1 MFKLAGHLSMTV
13 GQLSAQLSEEELA
26 EWIAYDSLDPIGSY
40 RSDVQTALLAYMQ
53 SGSENATLDDFILFD
68 PNPMTDEQRDE
79 QERQAH
85 EAKLK
90 EQTEAM
96 TEYFAYLQS
105 RSA

>member
-1 MFKLAGHLSMTV
+1 MTV
-13 GQLSAQLSEEELA
+13 GQLTAQLSEEELV
-26 EWIAYDSLDPIGSY
+26 EWIAYDRLDPIGNY

-53 SGSENATLDDFILFD
+53 SGSKDATLDDFILFD
-68 PNPMTDEQRDE
+68 PDPVSDEECQE

-96 TEYFAYLQS
+96 KAYFAYLQK
-105 RSA
+105 RDVLNK